1 MSPQENSRPTLI
13 IVAGPNGSGKST
25 AFNSAGFELEG
36 HRFWIIN
43 PDLLTARIAKAE
55 TLALA
60 DANLAA
66 VQRIESWLYASI
78 DVHQSIGVETVLST
92 KKYKRL
98 VKHAKARGFA
108 IWLVYVALDSPERN
122 IERVAI
128 RVTKGGHHV
137 PDDKIRDRYTRS
149 LANLKWFLDAADRAW
164 VFDNSNP
171 KISLVASKENGVV
184 DRHDDAPELLDRAIR
199 GVN

>member
-1 MSPQENSRPTLI
+1 MSLPNGELPALA

-25 AFNSAGFELEG
+25 AFNQAGLMIEE
-36 HRFWIIN
+36 RKFWIIN
-43 PDLLTARIAKAE
+43 PDLLTARLAE
-55 TLALA
+55 AEALSLT

-66 VQRIESWLYASI
+66 VQRIEKWLFASI
-78 DVHQSIGVETVLST
+78 DVHQNIGVETVLST
-92 KKYKRL
+92 DKYKRL
-98 VKHAKARGFA
+98 VEFAKSRGFEF
-108 IWLVYVALDSPERN
+108 WLVYVALDTPERN

-137 PDDKIRDRYTRS
+137 SDEKIRDRYRRS

-171 KISLVASKENGVV
+171 QVSLVASKENGVV
-184 DRHDDAPELLDRAIR
+184 ERHGEAPELLDKAIG